1 MGWIDLINGY
11 QGNAPTAVS
20 WKTWKAPGLETI
32 PTIHH
37 FNIAVRKQLTA
48 RFHLPP
54 GTHQNVPWLAD
65 VDGDHLQVLRKSW
78 MDHCIPG
85 DEKGNT
91 RGPEIYSCALPR
103 SLSASMSSNVLSELH
118 GQPEEIYIYIYI
130 NKECCRSV
138 IRYTH
143 QNRTSRLQPWKLTK
157 IAFSS
162 RIFLD
167 QEWKCW
173 QPWRRGAYRNQRS
186 KWSCCECSEF
196 SWSLR
201 SMLSS

>member
-1 MGWIDLINGY
+1 MKNMKSTRFGDYSDDSPLQHRRSQAAHCQVSPSPRDPSKRAVTCWCGWW
-11 QGNAPTAVS
+11 P
-20 WKTWKAPGLETI
+20 
-32 PTIHH
+32 
-37 FNIAVRKQLTA
+37 
-48 RFHLPP
+48 
-54 GTHQNVPWLAD
+54 
-65 VDGDHLQVLRKSW
+65 
-78 MDHCIPG
+78 
-85 DEKGNT
+85 
-91 RGPEIYSCALPR
+91 
-103 SLSASMSSNVLSELH
+103 SASPAQVMNGSLHPGGWKGKHQGTRNIFLRTAEKSLCFHELKCA
-118 GQPEEIYIYIYI
+118 IRAARTTRRNIYIYI

-186 KWSCCECSEF
+186 KWSCCKCSEF

>member
-1 MGWIDLINGY
+1 MKNMKSTRFGDYSDDSPLQHRRSQAAHCQVSPSPRDPSKRAVTCWCGWWPSASPAQVMNGSLHPGGWKGKH
-11 QGNAPTAVS
+11 QGT
-20 WKTWKAPGLETI
+20 
-32 PTIHH
+32 
-37 FNIAVRKQLTA
+37 
-48 RFHLPP
+48 
-54 GTHQNVPWLAD
+54 
-65 VDGDHLQVLRKSW
+65 
-78 MDHCIPG
+78 
-85 DEKGNT
+85 
-91 RGPEIYSCALPR
+91 

-118 GQPEEIYIYIYI
+118 GQPEEIYI

-157 IAFSS
+157 IAFSN

-186 KWSCCECSEF
+186 KWSCCKCSEF